1 MKKGFFTEQG
11 QEQASLH
18 TGFDFPFNK
27 NGNIYCPRHKVQKTP
42 SLQNLCQFDQRYFD
56 LWEQGLGPLQRH
68 KIVDNRIV
76 PQNND
81 EVEEV
86 EEVKEE
92 YFMGDPRIPKESRG
106 FGDTF
111 AKFTKAT
118 GIKKVVDTAFEA
130 MGKDCGCGG
139 RQEKL
144 NNLFPYGKKPKK
156 TKGFFEE

>member
-1 MKKGFFTEQG
+1 MTKGFFNDD
-11 QEQASLH
+11 EQANSMH
-18 TGFDFPFNK
+18 TKCDCPYRES
-27 NGNIYCPRHKVQKTP
+27 NIYCPRHQCQKTP
-42 SLQNLCQFDQRYFD
+42 SLQNLCRFNHKYFD
-56 LWEQGLGPLQRH
+56 LWEQGIGPMQEHR
-68 KIVDNRIV
+68 IVDNRVVGQEIER
-76 PQNND
+76 Q
-81 EVEEV
+81 
-86 EEVKEE
+86 EEVKEEEGQEE

-106 FGDTF
+106 FGDTC

-156 TKGFFEE
+156 TKGFFQE